1 MNSLQPC
8 CVALSRVNHS
18 KPTQHIR
25 NSMLQTNWAFS
36 LLLYTRYENSMTRE
50 FYDLVDIV
58 NDANLPASAHRK
70 EQI

>member
-1 MNSLQPC
+1 
-8 CVALSRVNHS
+8 
-18 KPTQHIR
+18 
-25 NSMLQTNWAFS
+25 MLQTNWAFS

-58 NDANLPASAHRK
+58 NDANLPGSAHRK